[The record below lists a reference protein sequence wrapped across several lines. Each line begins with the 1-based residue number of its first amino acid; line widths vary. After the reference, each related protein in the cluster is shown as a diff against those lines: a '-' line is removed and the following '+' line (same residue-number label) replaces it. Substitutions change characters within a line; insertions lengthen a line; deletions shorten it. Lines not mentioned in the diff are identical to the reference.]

1 VPLVWLLS
9 VTFTAGAEKIFHSDP
24 RIGFL
29 AAAKKF
35 ETEFQKVEYD
45 YHTHD
50 AWIDGMDEK
59 AIADMKRLSTLKFNN
74 LLDAGIAGMFLTLVS
89 IIVLISVREW
99 LLLLARKKPA
109 ELRESEAVWLPDYA
123 VKEPGANL
131 RTATGAAVLALGLAK
146 ELSGEAQLERAQKQV
161 CECSVHT
168 EKSAQKIYVE
178 TTEQRFNG
186 VTRCC

>member
-1 VPLVWLLS
+1 
-9 VTFTAGAEKIFHSDP
+9 
-24 RIGFL
+24 
-29 AAAKKF
+29 
-35 ETEFQKVEYD
+35 
-45 YHTHD
+45 
-50 AWIDGMDEK
+50 
-59 AIADMKRLSTLKFNN
+59 
-74 LLDAGIAGMFLTLVS
+74 LDAAVTAMFLILVS

-99 LLLLARKKPA
+99 ILLLARKKPA
-109 ELRESEAVWLPDYA
+109 VLHESEAVWLPDYA

-161 CECSVHT
+161 CECSGHT

>member
-1 VPLVWLLS
+1 
-9 VTFTAGAEKIFHSDP
+9 
-24 RIGFL
+24 
-29 AAAKKF
+29 
-35 ETEFQKVEYD
+35 
-45 YHTHD
+45 
-50 AWIDGMDEK
+50 
-59 AIADMKRLSTLKFNN
+59 
-74 LLDAGIAGMFLTLVS
+74 MFLTLVS

-131 RTATGAAVLALGLAK
+131 RTATGAAVLALGLVK

-161 CECSVHT
+161 CECSVHA
-168 EKSAQKIYVE
+168 EKSADKIYIE

-186 VTRCC
+186 PPTATTIHHWMTNHTIASLISRQTRLKRRKTKWTNNLQKKKRKKRSAA